1 MYIPTLDFNKHL
13 IPEPLM
19 WVEYSWHVRI
29 KQISKKDDTSPSN
42 KCKTE
47 QDQNFRISPP
57 EKQVD
62 VFLSDIFRGF
72 NLQF

>member
-19 WVEYSWHVRI
+19 CGEYSWHVGV

-47 QDQNFRISPP
+47 QDLNFRLSPS
-57 EKQVD
+57 EKQVY